1 MVGERWKIGY
11 IIEGK
16 AGKYPKDRVL
26 REGRHEMEVKIGHI
40 LKKNKGNIQ
49 KTALGEGRHE
59 MERKVGHILKKEKE
73 NIQKTGR
80 SEKEDMKWNGKLDIK

>member
-16 AGKYPKDRVL
+16 AGKYRKDRA
-26 REGRHEMEVKIGHI
+26 RGEGRHEMEVKIGHI

-49 KTALGEGRHE
+49 KTGY
-59 MERKVGHILKKEKE
+59 
-73 NIQKTGR
+73 
-80 SEKEDMKWNGKLDIK
+80 SEKEDMKWK

>member
-49 KTALGEGRHE
+49 KTE
-59 MERKVGHILKKEKE
+59 
-73 NIQKTGR
+73 R
-80 SEKEDMKWNGKLDIK
+80 SEKEDMQWK

>member
-40 LKKNKGNIQ
+40 LKKNK
-49 KTALGEGRHE
+49 
-59 MERKVGHILKKEKE
+59 E

-80 SEKEDMKWNGKLDIK
+80 SEKEDMKWNRKLDIK

>member
-1 MVGERWKIGY
+1 MVGERWKIGH

-40 LKKNKGNIQ
+40 LKKNK
-49 KTALGEGRHE
+49 
-59 MERKVGHILKKEKE
+59 E

-80 SEKEDMKWNGKLDIK
+80 SEKEDMQWK

>member
-40 LKKNKGNIQ
+40 LKKNK
-49 KTALGEGRHE
+49 
-59 MERKVGHILKKEKE
+59 
-73 NIQKTGR
+73 
-80 SEKEDMKWNGKLDIK
+80 

>member
-16 AGKYPKDRVL
+16 AGKYPKDRAL
-26 REGRHEMEVKIGHI
+26 GEGRHEMEVKIGHI

-49 KTALGEGRHE
+49 KT
-59 MERKVGHILKKEKE
+59 
-73 NIQKTGR
+73 GR
-80 SEKEDMKWNGKLDIK
+80 SEKEDMKWNGKLDIY

>member
-1 MVGERWKIGY
+1 MVGERWKIGH

-40 LKKNKGNIQ
+40 LKK
-49 KTALGEGRHE
+49 
-59 MERKVGHILKKEKE
+59 EKE
-73 NIQKTGR
+73 NIQRTER
-80 SEKEDMKWNGKLDIK
+80 SEKEDMQWK

>member
-16 AGKYPKDRVL
+16 AGKYPKDRAL
-26 REGRHEMEVKIGHI
+26 GEGRHEMEVKIGH
-40 LKKNKGNIQ
+40 
-49 KTALGEGRHE
+49 
-59 MERKVGHILKKEKE
+59 MLKKEKE

-80 SEKEDMKWNGKLDIK
+80 SEKEDMKWK

>member
-1 MVGERWKIGY
+1 MVGERWKIGH

-40 LKKNKGNIQ
+40 FEERKGKYPKDRALGEGRHEMEVKIGHILKKNKGNIQ
-49 KTALGEGRHE
+49 KTE
-59 MERKVGHILKKEKE
+59 
-73 NIQKTGR
+73 R
-80 SEKEDMKWNGKLDIK
+80 SEKEDMQWK